1 MLSHVRVAALLEQ
14 PTQSAVSH
22 VADVHVR
29 LTVKPIDHLLC
40 RPAAHA
46 DMIDG
51 QTEGVAKVRSPR
63 SVLACV
69 LGERRVPGGKRVAVA
84 EDAHGRARGGRLHGD
99 AHGRA

>member
-14 PTQSAVSH
+14 STQAAVSH

-29 LTVKPIDHLLC
+29 LTVEPIDHLLC
-40 RPAAHA
+40 RPATHAH
-46 DMIDG
+46 MING

-69 LGERRVPGGKRVAVA
+69 LGERRVPGGKRVAIA
-84 EDAHGRARGGRLHGD
+84 EDARARGGRLHAARRPG
-99 AHGRA
+99 